1 MNRLL
6 QHLFQFLSQL
16 WRRLLSLL
24 RRRRHEREMEE
35 EMRFHLEMQIEQNLS
50 SGMAAEE
57 ARYAARRQFGNQT
70 WLKEVSREMWSLN
83 SIETLIQ
90 DLRYGARMLLK
101 NPGFTFVAVL
111 TLALGI
117 GANTAIFSVVNGVL
131 LRALPYY
138 EPERLVM
145 LWADRPI
152 LQAQIGLPDFP
163 VAVADFVDWR
173 NQNQVFEQMAA
184 MFAPRI
190 NLTGGGE
197 PESVFGLRTSA
208 SLFPLL
214 GARFTL
220 GRAFLPEEDR
230 AGTDRVVVISH
241 GLWQRRYAAD
251 PKLIGQKI
259 TLDNEAYTVIGVTAP
274 DFQFPRRGEVPAN
287 FGAATK
293 ADLYLP
299 IAFTP
304 VNMNDRRNNYLTV
317 IARLKPGV
325 SVGQASAE
333 MNAIARRLT
342 EQYPQTNTDKGVRL
356 APLQQQAVGKAR
368 TALLVLLGAVGF
380 VLLIACANVANLLLA
395 RAATRQKE
403 MAIRAALGASRRR
416 VLRQLL
422 TESLLLA
429 ISGGV
434 AGLLLA
440 QWGVKMLLAIAP
452 ENLPR
457 TYDIRLDT
465 RVAGFTLL
473 VSLMTGIV
481 FGLIPALQASKINLG
496 ETLKEGGRDAAGLL
510 RRRLR
515 GLLIMGEV
523 ALAFVLLIGAG
534 LLISSFARLTEV
546 DPGLDPRGVLTMDI
560 LLPFAKYRDGQG
572 RIAFFQETLER
583 VRALPG
589 VEAAAAVSPLP
600 LSGGHASGGF
610 GIEGRLSSTDQTFNA
625 GVCVIS
631 PDFFKTFR
639 VPLVNGRLIAE
650 SDDAKARSVVV
661 VNESLAGKYF
671 ANEDLL
677 EKRIILSGDDFARVI
692 VGVVGDVKHSA
703 LDEEAKPEI
712 YLPTAQAQFPPTL
725 MSLAVRAGGDP
736 MQMVA
741 AVRGQVW
748 AGDKDLPIFNIETM
762 ERLMAKSVAP
772 RRFNLLLLGVFALVG
787 LALAAVGL
795 YGVMS
800 YTVTQRTREIGV
812 RMAMGAQRG
821 DVLRLVIREGMKLAF
836 IGALLGLGGAL
847 ALTRLLKTL
856 LFEVSATDPLTF
868 IVIAGLLTLVALLA
882 CWIPARRAASMDP
895 LVSLRVE

>member
-1 MNRLL
+1 MINSPLQLL
-6 QHLFQFLSQL
+6 LQL
-16 WRRLLSLL
+16 WRRMLSPI
-24 RRRRHEREMEE
+24 RRGRYEREMDE
-35 EMRFHLEMQIEQNLS
+35 EMRFHLEMQIEQNLA

-70 WLKEVSREMWSLN
+70 WLKEASREMWSLN

-90 DLRYGARMLLK
+90 DLRYGARTLMK
-101 NPGFTFVAVL
+101 SPGFAFVAVL

-131 LRALPYY
+131 LRELPYY

-145 LWADRPI
+145 VWADRPI
-152 LQAQIGLPDFP
+152 LQAQIGLADFP

-184 MFAPRI
+184 LQAQRMG
-190 NLTGGGE
+190 LTGGGE
-197 PESVFGLRTSA
+197 PESVVGLRASA

-214 GARFTL
+214 GPRFAM
-220 GRAFLPEEDR
+220 GRAFLPEEDQ
-230 AGTDRVVVISH
+230 AGADRVVVISH
-241 GLWQRRYAAD
+241 GLWRQRYNAD

-259 TLDNEAYTVIGVTAP
+259 TLNNEAYTVIGVTAP
-274 DFQFPRRGEVPAN
+274 DFQFPRRGEIP
-287 FGAATK
+287 FGVAPFGDALK
-293 ADLYLP
+293 VDLYLP

-304 VNMNDRRNNYLTV
+304 VNMNDRRNNYLAV
-317 IARLKPGV
+317 IARLKPSV
-325 SVGQASAE
+325 SIQQASAE

-356 APLQQQAVGKAR
+356 ALLQQQAVGKAR
-368 TALLVLLGAVGF
+368 TALLVMLGAVGF

-395 RAATRQKE
+395 RAAGRQKE
-403 MAIRAALGASRRR
+403 MAIRAALGASRWR
-416 VLRQLL
+416 VVRQLL

-429 ISGGV
+429 ISGGA
-434 AGLLLA
+434 AGLFLA
-440 QWGVKMLLAIAP
+440 RWGVELLLAIAP
-452 ENLPR
+452 DNMPR
-457 TYDIRLDT
+457 AYDIRLDT
-465 RVAGFTLL
+465 RVAGFTLFF
-473 VSLMTGIV
+473 SLLTGIV
-481 FGLIPALQASKINLG
+481 FGLLPALQASKINLG
-496 ETLKEGGRDAAGLL
+496 ETLKEGGRSAAGLL

-515 GLLIMGEV
+515 GFLVVSEV

-534 LLISSFARLTEV
+534 LLIRSFARLTGV
-546 DPGLDPRGVLTMDI
+546 DPGFDPRGVLTMDI
-560 LLPFAKYRDGQG
+560 LLPFAKYKDG
-572 RIAFFQETLER
+572 RSLAFFQQALER

-589 VEAAAAVSPLP
+589 VEVAAWVYPVP
-600 LSGGHASGGF
+600 MSGGSGSVGF
-610 GIEGRLSSTDQTFNA
+610 DIEGRPSPTELTFNA
-625 GVCVIS
+625 GIRTIS
-631 PDFFKTFR
+631 PDFFKTLR
-639 VPLVNGRLIAE
+639 VPLIKGRLIAE
-650 SDDAKARSVVV
+650 SDSANTPPVVV
-661 VNESLAGKYF
+661 VNESLARNYF
-671 ANEDLL
+671 ANEEPLG
-677 EKRIILSGDDFARVI
+677 KRITLLGDTHACEI

-703 LDEEAKPEI
+703 LDEEAKPEM
-712 YLPTAQAQFPPTL
+712 YTPMTQARFFPIF
-725 MSLAVRAGGDP
+725 MSLAVRADGDP

-748 AGDKDLPIFNIETM
+748 AVDKDQPISNIQTM

-787 LALAAVGL
+787 LALACVGL

-800 YTVTQRTREIGV
+800 YTVTQRTQEIGV
-812 RMAMGAQRG
+812 RMALGAQTG
-821 DVLRLVIREGMKLAF
+821 NVLRLVIGEGMKLAL
-836 IGALLGLGGAL
+836 IGALLGLCGAL

>member
-1 MNRLL
+1 
-6 QHLFQFLSQL
+6 
-16 WRRLLSLL
+16 
-24 RRRRHEREMEE
+24 
-35 EMRFHLEMQIEQNLS
+35 
-50 SGMAAEE
+50 
-57 ARYAARRQFGNQT
+57 
-70 WLKEVSREMWSLN
+70 MWSVRFT
-83 SIETLIQ
+83 ETLIQ
-90 DLRYGARMLLK
+90 DLRYGARTLIK
-101 NPGFTFVAVL
+101 SPGFAFVAML

-145 LWADRPI
+145 VWADRPI

-163 VAVADFVDWR
+163 VAAPDFIDWR
-173 NQNQVFEQMAA
+173 NQNQVFQQMAA
-184 MFAPRI
+184 MYARFM
-190 NLTGGGE
+190 NLTGGGD
-197 PESVFGLRTSA
+197 PESVTGLRATA

-214 GARFTL
+214 GARFAV
-220 GRAFLPEEDR
+220 GRPFLPEEDQ
-230 AGTDRVVVISH
+230 AGADRVVVISH
-241 GLWQRRYAAD
+241 GLWQQRYGAD
-251 PKLIGQKI
+251 PKIIGQKI
-259 TLDNEAYTVIGVTAP
+259 TLNDEAYTVIGVTAP
-274 DFQFPRRGEVPAN
+274 DFQFPRRGEAP
-287 FGAATK
+287 GIATK

-299 IAFTP
+299 IAFAP
-304 VNMNDRRNNYLTV
+304 EEMNNRVQSRLRV

-325 SVGQASAE
+325 SVQQASAE
-333 MNAIARRLT
+333 MSAIARRLT

-356 APLQQQAVGKAR
+356 VPLDQQAVGKAR

-395 RAATRQKE
+395 RAAGRQKE
-403 MAIRAALGASRRR
+403 MAIRAALGANRWR
-416 VLRQLL
+416 VVRQLL

-429 ISGGV
+429 ISGG
-434 AGLLLA
+434 AGGLLLA
-440 QWGVKMLLAIAP
+440 WWGVELLLSIAP
-452 ENLPR
+452 DNLPR
-457 TYDIRLDT
+457 AYDVRLDT

-473 VSLMTGIV
+473 VSLLTGIL
-481 FGLIPALQASKINLG
+481 FGLIPALQVSKIDLG
-496 ETLKEGGRDAAGLL
+496 VTLKEGGRDAAGLL

-515 GLLIMGEV
+515 GFLVVSEV

-534 LLISSFARLTEV
+534 LLIRSFARLTEV

-560 LLPFAKYRDGQG
+560 MLPFAKYSGG
-572 RIAFFQETLER
+572 RSVAFFEQTLER

-589 VEAAAAVSPLP
+589 VEAAATVFPLP
-600 LSGGHASGGF
+600 LSGMQAATAF
-610 GIEGRLSSTDQTFNA
+610 RIEGRPAPAAQTISA
-625 GVCVIS
+625 GYRLIS

-639 VPLVNGRLIAE
+639 VPLVKGRLLLE
-650 SDDAKARSVVV
+650 SDGAKAPPVVV
-661 VNESLAGKYF
+661 VNESLARNYF
-671 ANEDLL
+671 ANEDPLG
-677 EKRIILSGDDFARVI
+677 KRITTGDVTRVI

-712 YLPTAQAQFPPTL
+712 YFPIAQDPPIF
-725 MSLAVRAGGDP
+725 MSLTVRASGDP

-748 AGDKDLPIFNIETM
+748 AGDKDQPITNIGTM

-787 LALAAVGL
+787 LALAGLGL

-812 RMAMGAQRG
+812 RMALGAQTG
-821 DVLRLVIREGMKLAF
+821 DVLRLVIGEGMKLAL

-856 LFEVSATDPLTF
+856 LFDVSATDPLTF
-868 IVIAGLLTLVALLA
+868 IVIAAVLIIVALLA
-882 CWIPARRAASMDP
+882 CWIPARRAARMDP